1 MNFLVNP
8 IESKYK
14 SIRKRKITHWKTGKN
29 HGWWIH
35 GRRNRGWGETN
46 L

>member
-8 IESKYK
+8 IESKYN
-14 SIRKRKITHWKTGKN
+14 SIRKKKPKFSGKIDKN

-35 GRRNRGWGETN
+35 GRRNGLGEN